1 MSPCSINLSRLVAKP
16 LLNDWIPS
24 EPGKLLSQA
33 LRHRSAGKPHNER
46 LEFLGDAIL
55 GMLVSDALYHK
66 FPNAS
71 EGDLTRAR
79 SLLVRE
85 STLAELAREQDLG
98 DKLELGPGEMKS
110 GGKRRDSILADAAEA
125 VIAAVYLEQGI
136 EAARNLVADW
146 MGDRLQLKPSE
157 VSGKDSKTR
166 LQEWLQAKQHPLP
179 DYHLVQA
186 TGSAH
191 ERVFEVACI
200 LEQLGVKALGSGATV
215 KSAESDAAKNALIE
229 LGVSK

>member
-1 MSPCSINLSRLVAKP
+1 LS
-16 LLNDWIPS
+16 DWLPS
-24 EPGKLLSQA
+24 EPGILLSQA

-55 GMLVSDALYHK
+55 GMLVSDALYQK

-71 EGDLTRAR
+71 EGDLSRSR

-85 STLAELAREQDLG
+85 STLAELAREQNLG
-98 DKLELGPGEMKS
+98 DKLQLGPGEMKS
-110 GGKRRDSILADAAEA
+110 GGKRRDSILADATEA
-125 VIAAVYLEQGI
+125 VIAAVYLEKGI
-136 EAARNLVADW
+136 EAARALVIGW

-157 VSGKDSKTR
+157 VSGKDSKTK

-179 DYHLVQA
+179 DYLLVQA

-191 ERVFEVACI
+191 ERLFEVACI
-200 LEQLGVKALGSGATV
+200 LEALGVKALGNGATV
-215 KSAESDAAKNALIE
+215 KSAESDAAKKALIE
-229 LGVSK
+229 LGVIK

>member
-1 MSPCSINLSRLVAKP
+1 LAAKP
-16 LLNDWIPS
+16 QLNDWIPS

-85 STLAELAREQDLG
+85 STLAELAREQNLG
-98 DKLELGPGEMKS
+98 DKLKLGPGEMKS

-136 EAARNLVADW
+136 EAARVLVADW

-179 DYHLVQA
+179 EYLLVQA
-186 TGSAH
+186 TGNAH

-200 LEQLGVKALGSGATV
+200 LEQLGIKALGSGATV
-215 KSAESDAAKNALIE
+215 KSAESDAAKIALIE
-229 LGVSK
+229 LGITK

>member
-1 MSPCSINLSRLVAKP
+1 MAKP
-16 LLNDWIPS
+16 LLNDWLTSLPVA
-24 EPGKLLSQA
+24 LLSQA

-46 LEFLGDAIL
+46 LEFLGDAVL
-55 GMLVSDALYHK
+55 GMLVSDALYSK

-85 STLAELAREQDLG
+85 STLAELAREQNLG
-98 DKLELGPGEMKS
+98 DKLQLGPGEMKS

-136 EAARNLVADW
+136 EAARELVVAW
-146 MGDRLQLKPSE
+146 MGNRLQLKPSE

-179 DYHLVQA
+179 DYQLVQA

-191 ERVFEVACI
+191 ERLFEVACI
-200 LEQLGVKALGSGATV
+200 LEQLGITTQGVGATV
-215 KSAESDAAKNALIE
+215 KAAESEAAMHALIE
-229 LGVSK
+229 LGIAK

>member
-1 MSPCSINLSRLVAKP
+1 
-16 LLNDWIPS
+16 LNDWIPS

-71 EGDLTRAR
+71 EGELTRAR

-85 STLAELAREQDLG
+85 STLAELAREQNLG
-98 DKLELGPGEMKS
+98 DKLMLGPGEMKS

-136 EAARNLVADW
+136 EAARALVADW

-166 LQEWLQAKQHPLP
+166 LQEWLQARQHPLP
-179 DYHLVQA
+179 DYLLVQA
-186 TGSAH
+186 TGNAH

-200 LEQLGVKALGSGATV
+200 LEQLGVKAIGSGATV

-229 LGVSK
+229 LGITK

>member
-1 MSPCSINLSRLVAKP
+1 MAASLRLSDLINQALSNLFA
-16 LLNDWIPS
+16 
-24 EPGKLLSQA
+24 QA

-85 STLAELAREQDLG
+85 STLAELAREQNLG
-98 DKLELGPGEMKS
+98 DKLQLGPGEMKS

-136 EAARNLVADW
+136 EAARALVVAW
-146 MGDRLQLKPSE
+146 MGDRLQLKPSD
-157 VSGKDSKTR
+157 VTGKDSKTR

-186 TGSAH
+186 TGNAH
-191 ERVFEVACI
+191 ERIFEVACV
-200 LEQLGVKALGSGATV
+200 LEQLGVSAHGNGATV
-215 KSAESDAAKNALIE
+215 KAAESDAAKHALIE
-229 LGVSK
+229 LGVTK

>member
-1 MSPCSINLSRLVAKP
+1 VAK
-16 LLNDWIPS
+16 I
-24 EPGKLLSQA
+24 LLSNLTTLINSPIFIQA

-85 STLAELAREQDLG
+85 STLAELAREQNLG
-98 DKLELGPGEMKS
+98 DKLKLGPGEMKS

-136 EAARNLVADW
+136 EAARVLVADW

-179 DYHLVQA
+179 EYLLVQA
-186 TGSAH
+186 TGNAH

-200 LEQLGVKALGSGATV
+200 LEQLGIKALGSGATV
-215 KSAESDAAKNALIE
+215 KSAESDAAKIALIE
-229 LGVSK
+229 LGITK

>member
-1 MSPCSINLSRLVAKP
+1 MSDPLSLTSG
-16 LLNDWIPS
+16 I
-24 EPGKLLSQA
+24 LLSQA

-46 LEFLGDAIL
+46 LEFLGDAVL
-55 GMLVSDALYHK
+55 GMLVSEALYARY
-66 FPNAS
+66 PSAS

-85 STLAELAREQDLG
+85 STLAELAREQNLG
-98 DKLELGPGEMKS
+98 DKLQLGPGEMKS

-136 EAARNLVADW
+136 EAARALVADW

>member
-1 MSPCSINLSRLVAKP
+1 MAK
-16 LLNDWIPS
+16 I
-24 EPGKLLSQA
+24 LLSNLTTLINSPIFIQA

-71 EGDLTRAR
+71 EGELTRAR

-85 STLAELAREQDLG
+85 STLAELAREQNLG
-98 DKLELGPGEMKS
+98 DKLQLGPGEMKS

-136 EAARNLVADW
+136 EAARALVTAW

-166 LQEWLQAKQHPLP
+166 LQEWLQGKQHPLP
-179 DYHLVQA
+179 VYLLVQA

-191 ERVFEVACI
+191 ERVFEVACV
-200 LEQLGVKALGSGATV
+200 LEQLGINALGRGATV
-215 KSAESDAAKNALIE
+215 KSAESDAANNALIE
-229 LGVSK
+229 LGISK